1 MRKFKKNFNN
11 GITLIA
17 LVITIIVLL
26 ILSGVS
32 IAMLRGDNGILTQ
45 AKEAKEKTEDSEKKE
60 LKDLAQIEAN
70 THLDNYEYV
79 TADNIK
85 VPVPAGYAV
94 MKEKGEKVS
103 DGIVIVDVRGN
114 EYVWIPCTKEEYK
127 RQEWYIEIDGADN
140 SKASRDELT
149 LTDATFSQDDINNG
163 IDKNVTDEIVK
174 QINGEKASIEKYGG
188 YYIGRYETGI
198 ENNEAVIKPNVE
210 TYVDIK
216 WRKAYDLAKE
226 IGGGTAATTYLCS
239 SYAWDTTINFIEN
252 NGTKNYATSI
262 ENFNENWEIKE
273 VKDKKG
279 NIIKP
284 SGKRIRLKT
293 GLTTVKSNIYDM
305 GGNVSEFTTELNP
318 NISGAETVIIRGGTY
333 AHNHASGSRCDNN
346 NAGNSYFYER
356 FPYYFIFKI
365 ALTTF
370 ILGTL

>member
-1 MRKFKKNFNN
+1 MIKFKKNSNN

-17 LVITIIVLL
+17 LIITIIVLL
-26 ILSGVS
+26 ILAGVS
-32 IAMLRGDNGILTQ
+32 IAMLTGDNGILTQ
-45 AKEAKEKTEDSEKKE
+45 AKEAKEATEEAEKKE

-70 THLDNYEYV
+70 THLDNYEYI

-94 MKEKGEKVS
+94 MKEEGEKIS
-103 DGIVIVDVRGN
+103 DGIVIVDTRGN

-127 RQEWYIEIDGADN
+127 RQEWDIEIDGADN

-149 LTDATFSQDDINNG
+149 LGNATFSQNDINNG

-174 QINGEKASIEKYGG
+174 QINEEKASIEKYGG

-198 ENNEAVIKPNVE
+198 ENNETVIKSNVE
-210 TYVDIK
+210 PYSEIK

-226 IGGGTAATTYLCS
+226 IGGGTEATTYLCS
-239 SYAWDTTINFIEN
+239 SYAWDTAINFIQN

-262 ENFNENWEIKE
+262 ENFNENCQSKE

-284 SGKRIRLKT
+284 AGTPLR
-293 GLTTVKSNIYDM
+293 LTTAKSNIYDI
-305 GGNVSEFTTELNP
+305 GGNITEYTTELNP
-318 NISGAETVIIRGGTY
+318 NMSENIVLRGGNYRYNATAGIRVDNY
-333 AHNHASGSRCDNN
+333 AGYDSFNW
-346 NAGNSYFYER
+346 R
-356 FPYYFIFKI
+356 FSCHFIPKI
-365 ALTTF
+365 ALTTS
-370 ILGTL
+370 I